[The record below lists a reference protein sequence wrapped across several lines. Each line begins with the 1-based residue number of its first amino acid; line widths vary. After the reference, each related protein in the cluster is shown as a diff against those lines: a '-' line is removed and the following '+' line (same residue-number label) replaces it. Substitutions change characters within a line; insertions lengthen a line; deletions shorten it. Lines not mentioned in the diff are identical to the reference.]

1 MGKRRLR
8 QVTVKHLTGGDAAG
22 RTAVL
27 VATAAVGSSFARGL
41 MPRRVADQAILT
53 GVVGATEY
61 GLVLASQSLAAAVT
75 EALAGGRDAGRPRSG
90 VRTVSTVALVGTGA
104 TVSRLL
110 TPRAGEPLRRAV
122 ARTAAQRLV
131 GVGAARLFVDAVD
144 AAAGVAVRRGH
155 TGPTVR
161 VAVAGGARLVG
172 VGIATWRIR
181 NAYSTHDPGLLPPA
195 IDPLAGDS
203 ADQTGTGVV
212 EVDPRPPVA
221 ASLALG
227 AAVAITLEAIALAD
241 TRLAHGVAAA
251 ARRALPASGPEAAI
265 LGRAVSLAA
274 VGGLL
279 VAGVRFANRRAEF
292 FGAGVEAAYAARPAS
307 ETVSGGPSSSIE
319 WSTLSREGVRF
330 VNMAMTRQEIAEA
343 TAAPLEEISLPIRA
357 YAGLASAPTVD
368 ARVDLVMADLER
380 LGAFQ
385 RSVICLVSPTGSGY
399 ANYVAIETLEYLTRG
414 DCATVALQYS
424 LRPSFLSMDR
434 VSVGREQNRAL
445 LHALK
450 WRLAAIP
457 HGQRPRL
464 VALGESLGAQTL
476 QDAFLNEGTGG
487 LHRAGVDRALF
498 LGTPATSKWARQW
511 RAAPILQDPAGEI
524 VEVASYDDWMTAGR
538 HDRDRH
544 RYVLLSHPEDP
555 VTRFEAALLV
565 QEPDWLGPA
574 AQRPPGVPQLTR
586 WYPVTTFFATGVDML
601 NAVNVVPGTFVARG
615 HDYRADL
622 ARMVSAAFA
631 LPVSDEDLARIEH
644 VLRRREAGWA
654 ARRAL
659 AEQLAR
665 AKEAA
670 WRVACACGLA
680 PADSPSAA
688 VAA

>member
-1 MGKRRLR
+1 M
-8 QVTVKHLTGGDAAG
+8 T
-22 RTAVL
+22 
-27 VATAAVGSSFARGL
+27 
-41 MPRRVADQAILT
+41 
-53 GVVGATEY
+53 
-61 GLVLASQSLAAAVT
+61 
-75 EALAGGRDAGRPRSG
+75 
-90 VRTVSTVALVGTGA
+90 
-104 TVSRLL
+104 
-110 TPRAGEPLRRAV
+110 
-122 ARTAAQRLV
+122 
-131 GVGAARLFVDAVD
+131 
-144 AAAGVAVRRGH
+144 
-155 TGPTVR
+155 
-161 VAVAGGARLVG
+161 
-172 VGIATWRIR
+172 
-181 NAYSTHDPGLLPPA
+181 
-195 IDPLAGDS
+195 
-203 ADQTGTGVV
+203 
-212 EVDPRPPVA
+212 
-221 ASLALG
+221 
-227 AAVAITLEAIALAD
+227 
-241 TRLAHGVAAA
+241 AA
-251 ARRALPASGPEAAI
+251 ARRALPASGTEATL

-279 VAGVRFANRRAEF
+279 VAGLRFAIRRAEF

-343 TAAPLEEISLPIRA
+343 TAVPLDEISLPIRA

-399 ANYVAIETLEYLTRG
+399 VNYVAVETLEYLTRG

-434 VSVGREQNRAL
+434 VSIGREQNRAL

-457 HGQRPRL
+457 RGQRPRL

-498 LGTPATSKWARQW
+498 LGTPATSKWAHQW
-511 RAAPILQDPAGEI
+511 RAAPVRADPAGEI
-524 VEVASYDDWMTAGR
+524 VEVASHDDWMTAGP

-544 RYVLLSHPEDP
+544 RYFLLSHPEDP
-555 VTRFEAALLV
+555 VTRFAPALLV
-565 QEPDWLGPA
+565 QQPDWLGPA

-586 WYPVTTFFATGVDML
+586 WYPLTTFLATGVDLL

-622 ARMVSAAFA
+622 ARMVCAAFG
-631 LPVSDEDLARIEH
+631 LPVGEEDLARLERL
-644 VLRRREAGWA
+644 LRRREAGWA

-680 PADSPSAA
+680 PAPSSSVAEAA
-688 VAA
+688 